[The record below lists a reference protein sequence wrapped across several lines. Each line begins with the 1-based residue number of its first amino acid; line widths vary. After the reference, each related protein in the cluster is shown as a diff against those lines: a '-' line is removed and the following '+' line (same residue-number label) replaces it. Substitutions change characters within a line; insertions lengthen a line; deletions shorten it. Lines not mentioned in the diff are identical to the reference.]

1 MQPWPPQYRHMISV
15 PRKTSALMVT
25 TVGSRASWSSG
36 RQRAADALVRS
47 EKLQEPRRRHARD
60 RAGCYAY
67 VQSRIYPSASRTRAR
82 ALQSCS
88 PGLSRRTKTREGKQ
102 TEQSVLRVTPRDLR
116 TCSRPLA
123 ARNSTEMSSKMDR
136 ETVRNPGDLVRSRC
150 SLSKPLINAV
160 IVVVIIIFS
169 LPSPPLLLACYSVR

>member
-15 PRKTSALMVT
+15 PRKTSALMVMA
-25 TVGSRASWSSG
+25 VGSRASWSSG

-47 EKLQEPRRRHARD
+47 EKLQEPRQRHARD

-88 PGLSRRTKTREGKQ
+88 PGLSRRTRTREGKQ

-123 ARNSTEMSSKMDR
+123 ARNSTEMSSKTDR

-150 SLSKPLINAV
+150 SLSKPLIMAV
-160 IVVVIIIFS
+160 IVVVIIFS
-169 LPSPPLLLACYSVR
+169 LPSSPLPLACYSVR